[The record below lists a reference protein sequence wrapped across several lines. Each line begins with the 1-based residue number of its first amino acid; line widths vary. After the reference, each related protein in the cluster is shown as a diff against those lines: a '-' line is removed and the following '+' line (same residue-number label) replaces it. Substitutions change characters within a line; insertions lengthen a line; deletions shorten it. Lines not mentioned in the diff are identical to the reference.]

1 MGNIINTI
9 LVYPILNFAVILYH
23 FFGNNL
29 ALAIMAIAIIVRL
42 LVIPS
47 TRKQLKMAQTMKKMK
62 PEMDKLQ
69 KLYGNNQEKLAQ
81 EQLKLYKKFN
91 YNPIGCFFGYI
102 PVFVMLFVV
111 LQVIRV
117 ISSSQG
123 VAPEGLYPGIL
134 PWAEGGLDQ
143 TVNFFGHDYDLA
155 ISFNQIMASDTYQG
169 FLKSVVWVFTAPFKS
184 IDASLHLVMAVLV
197 GVVQFFATVVMQ
209 YFQSAKQTL
218 QNHGKKD
225 DHKKKNTKALATD
238 NPLASMDPQEMQ
250 RKMSKIMNLVFPFLT
265 FTLALQYPSA
275 LALYWLTQS
284 LVMIFE
290 YVFMNFSQVKVLMSQ
305 FSSRIKNIFSKS
317 NNGLA
322 SNTASTKIVTNDLQ
336 IDANTTEVKSVI
348 KKLKKEKK
356 KVNKTVK
363 QINAKRI

>member
-1 MGNIINTI
+1 MRNIINTI

-47 TRKQLKMAQTMKKMK
+47 TRKQLKMAQTMSKMK

-123 VAPEGLYPGIL
+123 IAPDGLYASIA
-134 PWAEGGLDQ
+134 PWAEGGLDH
-143 TVNFFGHDYDLA
+143 TVNFFGRDFDLA
-155 ISFNQIMASDTYQG
+155 LSFNQLMSADTYQG

-184 IDASLHLVMAVLV
+184 IDATIRLVFAVLV
-197 GVVQFFATVVMQ
+197 GVVQFFVTVVMQ
-209 YFQSAKQTL
+209 YFQSVKQNV
-218 QNHGKKD
+218 QNQSKKLESKASD
-225 DHKKKNTKALATD
+225 TKSKNKAQVSE

-250 RKMSKIMNLVFPFLT
+250 KKMSKIMNLIFPFLT

-290 YVFMNFSQVKVLMSQ
+290 YVFMNFAQVKVLLA
-305 FSSRIKNIFSKS
+305 KIFNRSAKVETNKEGKKESKS
-317 NNGLA
+317 IESDSDIESPVANKKKKKSKKDKKKVQKA
-322 SNTASTKIVTNDLQ
+322 VKQ
-336 IDANTTEVKSVI
+336 IDA
-348 KKLKKEKK
+348 KKIE
-356 KVNKTVK
+356 
-363 QINAKRI
+363 